1 MPRQAIEIFYLL
13 RYTDIIQ
20 QYHIGGISFML
31 AKKKA
36 KDLVLDALFFISGS
50 FLFAVSIDTFTAP
63 NQIAAGGLTG
73 VATMLNH
80 LFGIPIGT
88 ANMLMNVPL
97 LIWAYIEMGY
107 QIIIKTI
114 IATLLSSAMIDIMVP
129 YLPQYQGDPLITIVF
144 GGCLAGLGLALIL
157 MRGGTTGGTE
167 LAANLLTLHIHGFSL
182 GKFIMAIDLIIVL
195 VSAVVYHDYESPL
208 YAILVIYITSK
219 VIDAVIYGS
228 DSGTGK
234 MMFIISPKNN
244 EIARRIMDDL
254 ERGVTELKSRGAYSG
269 NEGTVLFCAV
279 GRQEVHKTYDIIHE
293 IDPDAFIV
301 VDDASE
307 ITGLGFRDFHQ
318 YRQSKQSKKSK
329 KDKSSQ

>member
-1 MPRQAIEIFYLL
+1 MFTRKKIKEMLIDGAMFLL
-13 RYTDIIQ
+13 
-20 QYHIGGISFML
+20 
-31 AKKKA
+31 
-36 KDLVLDALFFISGS
+36 GS

-80 LFGIPIGT
+80 LFGVPIGT
-88 ANMLMNVPL
+88 ANLLMNVPL
-97 LIWAYIEMGY
+97 LIWAYMEMGY

-114 IATLLSSAMIDIMVP
+114 IATMMSSVVIDVLVP

-167 LAANLLTLHIHGFSL
+167 LGANLLSLHIRGFSL
-182 GKFIMAIDLIIVL
+182 GKFIMVIDLVIVL
-195 VSAVVYHDYESPL
+195 ASAVVYQDYESPL

-219 VIDAVIYGS
+219 VIDTVLYGT

-244 EIARRIMDDL
+244 EIASRIMTDL

-269 NEGTVLFCAV
+269 KEGTVLFCAV

-301 VDDASE
+301 VDDVGE

-318 YRQSKQSKKSK
+318 HRETKRDKKK
-329 KDKSSQ
+329 KKLSDSHQQ

>member
-1 MPRQAIEIFYLL
+1 
-13 RYTDIIQ
+13 
-20 QYHIGGISFML
+20 ML

-36 KDLVLDALFFISGS
+36 KDLVLDALFFIAGS

-73 VATMLNH
+73 VATMLYH

-167 LAANLLTLHIHGFSL
+167 LAANLLTLHIRGFSL

-195 VSAVVYHDYESPL
+195 ASAVVYHDYESPL

-219 VIDAVIYGS
+219 VIDAVMYGS

-244 EIARRIMDDL
+244 EIAQRIMDDL

-269 NEGTVLFCAV
+269 KEGTVLFCAV
-279 GRQEVHKTYDIIHE
+279 GRQEVHKTYDIVHE

-318 YRQSKQSKKSK
+318 YRQSKQSKKTK
-329 KDKSSQ
+329 KDKSSR

>member
-36 KDLVLDALFFISGS
+36 KDLVLDALFFIAGS

-129 YLPQYQGDPLITIVF
+129 YLPQ
-144 GGCLAGLGLALIL
+144 
-157 MRGGTTGGTE
+157 
-167 LAANLLTLHIHGFSL
+167 
-182 GKFIMAIDLIIVL
+182 
-195 VSAVVYHDYESPL
+195 
-208 YAILVIYITSK
+208 
-219 VIDAVIYGS
+219 
-228 DSGTGK
+228 
-234 MMFIISPKNN
+234 
-244 EIARRIMDDL
+244 
-254 ERGVTELKSRGAYSG
+254 
-269 NEGTVLFCAV
+269 
-279 GRQEVHKTYDIIHE
+279 
-293 IDPDAFIV
+293 
-301 VDDASE
+301 
-307 ITGLGFRDFHQ
+307 
-318 YRQSKQSKKSK
+318 
-329 KDKSSQ
+329 

>member
-1 MPRQAIEIFYLL
+1 
-13 RYTDIIQ
+13 
-20 QYHIGGISFML
+20 ML

-36 KDLVLDALFFISGS
+36 KDLVLDALFFIAGS

-144 GGCLAGLGLALIL
+144 GGCLAGLGLALIPVSYTHL
-157 MRGGTTGGTE
+157 DVYKRQAHTG
-167 LAANLLTLHIHGFSL
+167 S
-182 GKFIMAIDLIIVL
+182 
-195 VSAVVYHDYESPL
+195 
-208 YAILVIYITSK
+208 
-219 VIDAVIYGS
+219 
-228 DSGTGK
+228 
-234 MMFIISPKNN
+234 
-244 EIARRIMDDL
+244 ARRT
-254 ERGVTELKSRGAYSG
+254 RSNCR
-269 NEGTVLFCAV
+269 
-279 GRQEVHKTYDIIHE
+279 
-293 IDPDAFIV
+293 P
-301 VDDASE
+301 
-307 ITGLGFRDFHQ
+307 
-318 YRQSKQSKKSK
+318 
-329 KDKSSQ
+329 

>member
-1 MPRQAIEIFYLL
+1 
-13 RYTDIIQ
+13 
-20 QYHIGGISFML
+20 ML
-31 AKKKA
+31 TRKKV
-36 KDLVLDALFFISGS
+36 KDLCIDGVMFVLGS

-73 VATMLNH
+73 VATMFNH

-97 LIWAYIEMGY
+97 LIWAYLEMGY
-107 QIIIKTI
+107 QIIIKTV
-114 IATLLSSAMIDIMVP
+114 IATLMSSAIIDIMAP

-182 GKFIMAIDLIIVL
+182 GKFVMIIDLVIVL
-195 VSAVVYHDYESPL
+195 ASAVVYQDYESPL

-219 VIDAVIYGS
+219 VIDAVLYGA

-234 MMFIISPKNN
+234 MMFIISPKND
-244 EIARRIMDDL
+244 EISHRIMTEM
-254 ERGVTELKSRGAYSG
+254 ERGVTELHSRGAYSG
-269 NEGTVLFCAV
+269 QEGTVLFCAV
-279 GRQEVHKTYDIIHE
+279 GRQEVHKIYDIIHE
-293 IDPDAFIV
+293 IDTDAFIV
-301 VDDASE
+301 VDDAGE

-318 YRQSKQSKKSK
+318 YRQKSK
-329 KDKSSQ
+329 KKNKKKPLQQS

>member
-36 KDLVLDALFFISGS
+36 KDLVLDALFFIAGS

-114 IATLLSSAMIDIMVP
+114 IATLLSSAMIDI
-129 YLPQYQGDPLITIVF
+129 ICRSIRAT
-144 GGCLAGLGLALIL
+144 
-157 MRGGTTGGTE
+157 R
-167 LAANLLTLHIHGFSL
+167 
-182 GKFIMAIDLIIVL
+182 
-195 VSAVVYHDYESPL
+195 
-208 YAILVIYITSK
+208 
-219 VIDAVIYGS
+219 
-228 DSGTGK
+228 
-234 MMFIISPKNN
+234 
-244 EIARRIMDDL
+244 
-254 ERGVTELKSRGAYSG
+254 
-269 NEGTVLFCAV
+269 
-279 GRQEVHKTYDIIHE
+279 
-293 IDPDAFIV
+293 
-301 VDDASE
+301 
-307 ITGLGFRDFHQ
+307 
-318 YRQSKQSKKSK
+318 
-329 KDKSSQ
+329 